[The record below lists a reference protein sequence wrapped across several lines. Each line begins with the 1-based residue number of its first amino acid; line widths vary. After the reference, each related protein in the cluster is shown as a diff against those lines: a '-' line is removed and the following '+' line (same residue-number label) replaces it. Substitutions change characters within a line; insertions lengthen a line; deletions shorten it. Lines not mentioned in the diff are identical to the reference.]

1 MMLDV
6 IVPNSTVT
14 AIYAMMTACFLPFV
28 FAIAAKALGGFTAKD
43 NANPRTFL
51 ANTTGAAA
59 RANAVQANSFESLP
73 MFLAAVILAIMFF
86 VPQQVVNN
94 FAWMYVAIRIAYG
107 VAYVLN
113 LALFR
118 SILWALSIACIVM
131 LFYLSVR
138 ML

>member
-1 MMLDV
+1 MMLDA
-6 IVPNSTVT
+6 IIPDSTAT

-28 FAIAAKALGGFTAKD
+28 FAIAAKTLGGFTTKD
-43 NANPRTFL
+43 NADPRTFL
-51 ANTTGAAA
+51 ANTIGAAA
-59 RANAVQANSFESLP
+59 RANAAQANSFESLP
-73 MFLAAVILAIMFF
+73 MFLAAVILAMMFF

-107 VAYVLN
+107 IAYIMN